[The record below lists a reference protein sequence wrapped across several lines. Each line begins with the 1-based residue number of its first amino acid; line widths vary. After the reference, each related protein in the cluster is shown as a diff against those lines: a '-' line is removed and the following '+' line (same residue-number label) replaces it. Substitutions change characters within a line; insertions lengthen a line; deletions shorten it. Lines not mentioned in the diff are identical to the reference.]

1 MTQKYNKRY
10 LVALDA
16 GGTMTDTFL
25 VDHEGNFSLGK
36 FLTNYSEESISYM
49 GSVGDAASQSGLTSK
64 DIHTNAD
71 TSIYTGTIMLNI
83 LITGDGKKAGLLVTR
98 GQADTPFLERALTW
112 LGRPPAEKWKL
123 QLHSHTR
130 PLIDPKN
137 VVEVTERISG
147 GNYFPPGSH
156 YEAGHVIIGM
166 HDEDVRMG
174 VEKLIDN
181 GVEVI
186 GICFLCSYAN
196 TIHEKRAAEIARE
209 VIEKR
214 GAKIN
219 LILSSDICPMIK
231 ESARMKTVLVECF
244 ACDGARTRLKS
255 VEDSAKADGYKD
267 DLMTLLA
274 FGGVANIRY
283 PRLYESIVSGPT
295 GGMLGGKVMADLKG
309 IKNLLCADL
318 GGTSFEVGVIVGGQ
332 QSLNREPNFAGHRL
346 NMTMLATDSI
356 GNGTGT
362 GIHVDP
368 EAKRV
373 ILGPDSAG
381 SRVGICLNY
390 PGITLSDINVVL
402 GYLSPDNFLGGKV
415 KLDREKALHALEE
428 RLAKP
433 LGMDVYKACAG
444 VLDLMHSDLQDH
456 VNDSLLS
463 RGMDPSEFT
472 MIVYGGSGPLHLWGI
487 ERGLKLGGMFTVP
500 WAAAFS
506 AFGIAAAEYYHR
518 YEKSL
523 TCAILPSLSPEVK
536 VEICKP
542 MNEAWRVLREQAY
555 KELMPKGFAR
565 NKVSFRYGITA
576 RYVGQLFSS
585 WEAPVERGDVET
597 IEDVEM
603 ICNAFEKTYTRI
615 YPTAS
620 RFPEAGYLITSV
632 FLEAVVPKIQPK
644 LIAHPL
650 KGKNPPKAAIKGK
663 REAYWDGH
671 WVMCTVWNME
681 LMEPGNRIDGPALI
695 EHPMTTLPVP
705 PGRYVEM
712 DEHMAIWFRRENE

>member
-1 MTQKYNKRY
+1 MTQNDGKRY

-25 VDHEGNFSLGK
+25 VDQEGNFILGK
-36 FLTNYSEESISYM
+36 YLTNYSEESISYM
-49 GSVGDAASQSGLTSK
+49 GSVADATSQRGQTSS
-64 DIHTNAD
+64 DIHKNTD
-71 TSIYTGTIMLNI
+71 TSIYTGTILLNI
-83 LITGDGKKAGLLVTR
+83 LITGAGKKTGLLVTR

-112 LGRPPAEKWKL
+112 LGRAPAEKWKL
-123 QLHSHTR
+123 QLHHHTR
-130 PLIDPKN
+130 PMIEPKN
-137 VVEVTERISG
+137 VLEVTERISG

-156 YEAGHVIIGM
+156 HQAGHVIIPM
-166 HDEDVRMG
+166 HEEAVRKG
-174 VEKLIDN
+174 VERLIDN

-186 GICFLCSYAN
+186 GICFLCSYASPA
-196 TIHEKRAAEIARE
+196 HEKRAAEIARQ

-214 GAKIN
+214 GANIN
-219 LILSSDICPMIK
+219 LVLSSDICPMIK

-244 ACDGARTRLKS
+244 ACDGTRTRLKK
-255 VEDSAKADGYKD
+255 VEDAAKADGYTH
-267 DLMTLLA
+267 DLQTLLA

-318 GGTSFEVGVIVGGQ
+318 GGTSFDVGVIVGGQ

-346 NMTMLATDSI
+346 NMTMLSTDSI

-362 GIHVDP
+362 GIHVDQ

-381 SRVGICLNY
+381 SRVGICLDY
-390 PGITLSDINVVL
+390 PDITLSDVNVVL
-402 GYLSPDNFLGGKV
+402 GYMSPDNFLGGKV
-415 KLDREKALHALEE
+415 KLDREKALRALEE

-433 LGMDVYKACAG
+433 LGMDVFKACDG

-463 RGMDPSEFT
+463 RGMDPADFT
-472 MIVYGGSGPLHLWGI
+472 MIVYGGSGPLHLWGV
-487 ERGLKLGGMFTVP
+487 ERGLKLGGIFTVP

-518 YEKSL
+518 YEKTL
-523 TCAILPSLSPEVK
+523 TCSVLPSLSSDVK

-542 MNEAWRVLREQAY
+542 MNDAWRMLEEQAY
-555 KELMPKGFAR
+555 EELEQEGFSR
-565 NKVSFRYGITA
+565 DKVTFRYGITA

-585 WEAPVERGDVET
+585 WEAPVERGKVET
-597 IEDVEM
+597 IADVEM
-603 ICNAFEKTYTRI
+603 VCNAFEKTYSRI
-615 YPTAS
+615 YPAAS
-620 RFPEAGYLITSV
+620 RFPEAGYLVTSV
-632 FLEAVVPKIQPK
+632 YVEAVVPKILPK
-644 LIAHPL
+644 LITYPL
-650 KGKNPPKAAIKGK
+650 KGQEPVKAAKKGE
-663 REAYWDGH
+663 RDVYWEGSWLKSD
-671 WVMCTVWNME
+671 VWDME
-681 LMEPGNRIDGPALI
+681 LMEPGNRIDGPAII
-695 EHPMTTLPVP
+695 EHPMTTLPIP

-712 DEHMAIWFRRENE
+712 DEHMAIWFRRTNL

>member
-1 MTQKYNKRY
+1 MTKQNADRY

-25 VDHEGNFSLGK
+25 VDDAGNFSLGK
-36 FLTNYSEESISYM
+36 YLTNYSDEAISYM
-49 GSVGDAASQSGLTSK
+49 GSVGDAASQLGLKSS
-64 DIHTNAD
+64 DIHGNAD
-71 TSIYTGTIMLNI
+71 VSIYTGTIMLNI
-83 LITGDGKKAGLLVTR
+83 LITGDGKKAGLLVSR

-130 PLIDPKN
+130 PMIDRKN
-137 VVEVTERISG
+137 VAEVTERISG

-156 YEAGHVIIGM
+156 YESGHVIIPM
-166 HDEDVRMG
+166 HEEDVRKG
-174 VEKLIDN
+174 VERLIDN

-196 TIHEKRAAEIARE
+196 PVHEERAAQIARE
-209 VIEKR
+209 IIKKR
-214 GAKIN
+214 GAKVN
-219 LILSSDICPMIK
+219 LILSSQICPMIK

-244 ACDGARTRLKS
+244 ACEGARTRLKR
-255 VEDSAKADGYKD
+255 VEDSAKADNYKF
-267 DLMTLLA
+267 DLQTLLA

-295 GGMLGGKVMADLKG
+295 GGMLGGKVIADLKG
-309 IKNLLCADL
+309 IQNLLCADL
-318 GGTSFEVGVIVGGQ
+318 GGTSFEVGIIVGGQ

-346 NMTMLATDSI
+346 NMTMLSTDSI

-368 EAKRV
+368 DAKRV

-381 SRVGICLNY
+381 SRVGICFKY
-390 PGITLSDINVVL
+390 PDITLSDINVVL

-433 LGMDVYKACAG
+433 LDMGVYEACAG

-463 RGMDPSEFT
+463 RGMDPGDFT
-472 MIVYGGSGPLHLWGI
+472 MVAYGGSGPLHMWGI
-487 ERGLKLGGMFTVP
+487 ERGLKLAGLFTVP

-523 TCAILPSLSPEVK
+523 TCSILPRLSSEMK

-542 MNEAWRVLREQAY
+542 MNDAWRVLEQQAL
-555 KELMPKGFAR
+555 KELETEGFSKE
-565 NKVSFRYGITA
+565 KVSFRYGVTA

-585 WEAPVERGDVET
+585 WEAPVPRGMVKT
-597 IEDVEM
+597 IEDVNMVCES
-603 ICNAFEKTYTRI
+603 FEKTYARI

-632 FLEAVVPKIQPK
+632 YLEAVVPKIQPK
-644 LIAHPL
+644 LITYPL
-650 KGKNPPKAAIKGK
+650 KGSEPPKAAKKGT
-663 REAYWDGH
+663 RDVYWDGH
-671 WVMCTVWNME
+671 WVKSDVWNME
-681 LMEPGNRIDGPALI
+681 LMEPGNRIYGSAMI

-712 DEHMAIWFRRENE
+712 DEHRAIWFKRSN

>member
-1 MTQKYNKRY
+1 MTQQGNKKY

-25 VDHEGNFSLGK
+25 VDQEGNFSLGK
-36 FLTNYSEESISYM
+36 YLTNYGNEAISYM
-49 GSVGDAASQSGLTSK
+49 GSVTDAASQSGLSSG
-64 DIHTNAD
+64 DIHRNAD

-83 LITGDGKKAGLLVTR
+83 LITGAGKKAGLLVTR
-98 GQADTPFLERALTW
+98 GQGDTPFLERALTW

-123 QLHSHTR
+123 QLHEHTR
-130 PLIDPKN
+130 PMIERKN
-137 VVEVTERISG
+137 VVEITERISG

-156 YEAGHVIIGM
+156 YEAGHVIVPM
-166 HDEDVRMG
+166 HENDVRKG

-196 TIHEKRAAEIARE
+196 PAHEKRAAEIARD
-209 VIEKR
+209 VIGQR
-214 GAKIN
+214 GANIN
-219 LILSSDICPMIK
+219 VILSSDICPMIK
-231 ESARMKTVLVECF
+231 ESARMKTTLVECF
-244 ACDGARTRLKS
+244 ACEGARTRLKN
-255 VEDSAKADGYKD
+255 VEDAAKADGYAY
-267 DLMTLLA
+267 DLQTLLA

-309 IKNLLCADL
+309 IKNLLCTDL
-318 GGTSFEVGVIVGGQ
+318 GGTSFEAGVIVGGQ

-362 GIHVDP
+362 AIHVDK

-373 ILGPDSAG
+373 ILGPECAG
-381 SRVGICLNY
+381 SKLGICLNY
-390 PGITLSDINVVL
+390 DEITLSDINVAL
-402 GYLSPDNFLGGKV
+402 GYLNPDNFLGGKV
-415 KLDREKALHALEE
+415 KLDREKAIHELTE

-433 LGMDVYKACAG
+433 LGMDVYEACAG
-444 VLDLMHSDLQDH
+444 VLDLMHAGLQDH
-456 VNDSLLS
+456 VNDTLLS
-463 RGMDPSEFT
+463 RGMDPHEFT

-487 ERGLKLGGMFTVP
+487 EKGLKLGGMFTVP

-523 TCAILPSLSPEVK
+523 TCSILPSLSAELK
-536 VEICKP
+536 LEITRP
-542 MNEAWRVLREQAY
+542 MNDAWRLLEAQALRELEQ
-555 KELMPKGFAR
+555 EGFAKD
-565 NKVSFRYGITA
+565 KVSFRYGIAA

-585 WEAPVERGDVET
+585 WEAPVEHGKVET
-597 IEDVEM
+597 IEDVQM
-603 ICNAFEKTYTRI
+603 ICNSFEKTYTRI

-632 FLEAVVPKIQPK
+632 YLEAVVPKIQPR
-644 LIAHPL
+644 LVAHPL
-650 KGKNPPKAAIKGK
+650 KGKDTSKAAIKGK
-663 REAYWDGH
+663 RPAYWDGH
-671 WVMCTVWNME
+671 WVESTVWNME

-705 PGRYVEM
+705 PGRYAEM
-712 DEHMAIWFRRENE
+712 DEHMAIWFKKEND

>member
-1 MTQKYNKRY
+1 MTTKGKKY

-25 VDHEGNFSLGK
+25 VDEEGNFSLGK
-36 FLTNYSEESISYM
+36 YLTNYGNEAISYM
-49 GSVGDAASQSGLTSK
+49 GSVGDAAHQIGLTSG
-64 DIHTNAD
+64 DIHANAD

-123 QLHSHTR
+123 QLHEHTR
-130 PLIDPKN
+130 PMIDRLN
-137 VVEVTERISG
+137 IVEVTERISG
-147 GNYFPPGSH
+147 GNYFPRGSH
-156 YEAGHVIIGM
+156 YDAGHVIIPM
-166 HDEDVRMG
+166 HEDDVRKG
-174 VEKLIDN
+174 VERLIDN

-196 TIHEKRAAEIARE
+196 PAHEKRAAEIARE
-209 VIEKR
+209 VIKKR
-214 GAKIN
+214 GKNIN

-244 ACDGARTRLKS
+244 ACEGARSRLKT
-255 VEDSAKADGYKD
+255 VEDSAKADGYKF
-267 DLMTLLA
+267 DLQTLLA

-318 GGTSFEVGVIVGGQ
+318 GGTSFEAGVIVGGQ

-362 GIHVDP
+362 AIHVDP

-373 ILGPDSAG
+373 ILGPECAG
-381 SRVGICLNY
+381 SRVGICFDY
-390 PGITLSDINVVL
+390 PEITLSDINVAL

-415 KLDREKALHALEE
+415 KLNREKAIHELTE

-433 LGMDVYKACAG
+433 LGMDVFEACAG
-444 VLDLMHSDLQDH
+444 VFELMHSGLQDH
-456 VNDSLLS
+456 VNDTLLS
-463 RGMDPSEFT
+463 RGMDPGEFT
-472 MIVYGGSGPLHLWGI
+472 MVCYGGSGPLHMWGI
-487 ERGLKLGGMFTVP
+487 EKGLKLGGMFTVP

-523 TCAILPSLSPEVK
+523 TCSILPSLSDEEK
-536 VEICKP
+536 LDICKP
-542 MNEAWRVLREQAY
+542 MSAAWRVLEEQAY
-555 KELMPKGFAR
+555 KELEQEGFSR
-565 NKVSFRYGITA
+565 DKVTFRYGIAA

-585 WEAPVERGDVET
+585 WEAPVAFGKVDTIDDVQ
-597 IEDVEM
+597 M
-603 ICNAFEKTYTRI
+603 ICDSFEKTYTRI

-632 FLEAVVPKIQPK
+632 YLEAVVPKIQPK

-650 KGKNPPKAAIKGK
+650 KGLTPVKEAKKGE
-663 REAYWDGH
+663 REAYWDGRWH
-671 WVMCTVWNME
+671 KCDVWNME
-681 LMEPGNRIDGPALI
+681 LMQPGNRIDGPALI

-712 DEHMAIWFRRENE
+712 DEHMAIWFKRENEE